1 MIYFVFCNIFSSE
14 KFNNSH
20 VIECPLF
27 IFQFIADDSSLAS
40 SGRGSLSKNSPSSK
54 RKLNSLSNN
63 VATEEKQNS
72 LSCCS
77 PDILNSHSGLDIDDD
92 CTSGSTVNPLY
103 EMLTE
108 KGKIFAC

>member
-1 MIYFVFCNIFSSE
+1 MYTLLSNKCSSLNYYFF
-14 KFNNSH
+14 
-20 VIECPLF
+20 L
-27 IFQFIADDSSLAS
+27 IADDSSLGS
-40 SGRGSLSKNSPSSK
+40 SGRVSLSKSSPSSK

-63 VATEEKQNS
+63 VTTEEKQNS

-92 CTSGSTVNPLY
+92 CLSGSSVNPLY

-108 KGKIFAC
+108 KSKFFPC